1 MILLKAFHQ
10 LLNYLLM
17 INLFSVANDINAS
30 ADQMNKDLKN
40 ISIWVYHWKMY
51 CNYDIS
57 KQAQEITF
65 SKKNRNV
72 SHPPIYFNKTCAVFF
87 SYQKHFVPPVICASM
102 HSLSVLWF
110 LCETFSKLLKL
121 ALWKTLLF
129 QGWILKKSYIQ
140 NFIYP

>member
-40 ISIWVYHWKMY
+40 ISIWVYDWKMY
-51 CNYDIS
+51 CNPDIS

-72 SHPPIYFNKTCAVFF
+72 SHPPIYFNKTHAVVS
-87 SYQKHFVPPVICASM
+87 SYQKHFVPPGNLCLHALPVCSSI
-102 HSLSVLWF
+102 SL
-110 LCETFSKLLKL
+110 
-121 ALWKTLLF
+121 
-129 QGWILKKSYIQ
+129 
-140 NFIYP
+140 

>member
-40 ISIWVYHWKMY
+40 MSIWVYHWKMY
-51 CNYDIS
+51 CNLTYPNRFRKLPSQRKI
-57 KQAQEITF
+57 E
-65 SKKNRNV
+65 KN
-72 SHPPIYFNKTCAVFF
+72 S
-87 SYQKHFVPPVICASM
+87 ASM
-102 HSLSVLWF
+102 HSLSVLRF

-121 ALWKTLLF
+121 AL
-129 QGWILKKSYIQ
+129 
-140 NFIYP
+140 